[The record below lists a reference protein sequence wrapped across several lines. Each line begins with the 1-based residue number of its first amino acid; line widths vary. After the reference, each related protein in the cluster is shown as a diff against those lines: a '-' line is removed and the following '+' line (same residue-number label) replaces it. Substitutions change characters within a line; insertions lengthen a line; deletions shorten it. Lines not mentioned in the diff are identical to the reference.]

1 MGFSPGAPVR
11 VGRGEAQEK
20 PEVPANTGHVQSG
33 YLEKN
38 PGQIHSTS
46 LSHTQEGTWM
56 AKEGKTTIGEA
67 PTLC

>member
-1 MGFSPGAPVR
+1 MGFSPGTPVS

-38 PGQIHSTS
+38 PGQIYSNS
-46 LSHTQEGTWM
+46 FFVLQE
-56 AKEGKTTIGEA
+56 EN
-67 PTLC
+67 